1 MSTGMRRF
9 ALLILILVSIPSC
22 GKPTAPAQ
30 TESLPKPQA
39 PIAAATAGADNSPSP
54 VIRSDMSAEFLN
66 AFMESTDCRGIRL
79 STGAE
84 KIKADFRVLM
94 TFAKADTPEMEEQW
108 YWTVFDIRHDRNGQ
122 FRGAGNQDSPAE
134 AIHDMCEN
142 VRDSFK

>member
-1 MSTGMRRF
+1 MRRF
-9 ALLILILVSIPSC
+9 ALLIPILASILSC
-22 GKPTAPAQ
+22 GKPPAPGQ

-39 PIAAATAGADNSPSP
+39 PIAAAGAEDSHSP

-66 AFMESTDCRGIRL
+66 AFKESTDCRGIRL
-79 STGAE
+79 STGPE

-108 YWTVFDIRHDRNGQ
+108 YWTVFDIRHDLKGE

-134 AIHDMCEN
+134 AVHDMCEN